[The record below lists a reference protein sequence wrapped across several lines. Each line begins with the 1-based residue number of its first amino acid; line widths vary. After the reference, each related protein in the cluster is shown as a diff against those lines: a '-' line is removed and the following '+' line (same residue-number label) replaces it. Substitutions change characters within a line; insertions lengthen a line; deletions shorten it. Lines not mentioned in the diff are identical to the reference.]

1 MWSNFFAAG
10 GSGMYVTSLFGFLLM
25 AATARYALRP
35 EQRLARLALLLAG
48 ATLATGLLTAVT
60 GICSSM
66 HFLPQVEQKNQLAIL
81 ALGCEESL
89 HGVVLALLLCVLAG
103 LLAAVG
109 ALRSG
114 ADRGVSL
121 GAAS

>member
-10 GSGMYVTSLFGFLLM
+10 GSGMYVTSVFGLLLM
-25 AATARYALRP
+25 AAAVRYAMQPDSRV
-35 EQRLARLALLLAG
+35 ARLALALG
-48 ATLATGLLTAVT
+48 GVTLAAGLLTAVT

-66 HFLPQVEQKNQLAIL
+66 HFLPQVEQKNQLEVL

-89 HGVVLALLLCVLAG
+89 HGVVLALILVVVAG

-109 ALRSG
+109 MLRGNGERST
-114 ADRGVSL
+114 VSV
-121 GAAS
+121 S